1 MADKG
6 FRLTVFTQEKA
17 VLDQQVLSII
27 APGSEGYLGVLR
39 DHAPLVTQLMPGK
52 LTVKDLGGN
61 ETVYVVSGGFLEV
74 SRNTVT
80 VLADAL
86 ELPGEIDAAR
96 AEAAARRAREWLEK
110 GGKDIDM
117 DRAEAALRRA
127 LNRLKVRRDVLSS
140 R

>member
-1 MADKG
+1 MVDKG

-17 VLDQQVLSII
+17 VLDQQALSIV

-39 DHAPLVTQLMPGK
+39 DHAPLVTRLVPGK
-52 LTVKDLGGN
+52 LTVKDLNGD
-61 ETVYVVSGGFLEV
+61 EAVYVVSGGFLEV

-80 VLADAL
+80 ILADAL
-86 ELPGEIDAAR
+86 ERPEEIDATR
-96 AEAAARRAREWLEK
+96 AEAAARRARERLEK
-110 GGKDIDM
+110 RSTDLDV

-127 LNRLKVRRDVLSS
+127 LNRLKVRRDVLTA